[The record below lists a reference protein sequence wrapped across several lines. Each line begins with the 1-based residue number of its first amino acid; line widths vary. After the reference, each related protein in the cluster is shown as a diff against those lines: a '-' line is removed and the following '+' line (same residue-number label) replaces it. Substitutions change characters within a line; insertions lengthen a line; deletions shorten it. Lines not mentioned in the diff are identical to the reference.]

1 MQRVVLTNVSPVVK
15 AIFYLHFLIK
25 EGRAMSLSKYSNT
38 ELLDY
43 PNCLGLSESGKCM
56 WLSILKCQGY
66 ACPFLKTEGA
76 PQRRPKGA
84 NTAAVP

>member
-1 MQRVVLTNVSPVVK
+1 
-15 AIFYLHFLIK
+15 
-25 EGRAMSLSKYSNT
+25 MSLSKYSNT

-66 ACPFLKTEGA
+66 ACPFLKT
-76 PQRRPKGA
+76 KGA
-84 NTAAVP
+84 HSTDRKAQIRLQSLDEEAQCRIAEKYYNGNRPWSQK